1 MFVRSRP
8 SRTRWTISLSWAR
21 SDSTTKS
28 IARPSTGRASDGPT
42 IGHQRSSG
50 SNQACGPLPDVA
62 ADDIEHQIDAA
73 DVFQRTAVEVDKLL
87 RAEVERL
94 LTVGGASSAD
104 HVGASQSCELRHPFD
119 PTAPARAVRDDAFAP
134 PEGGPCSNTCNAVR
148 PEIGRL
154 APTVKS
160 TSPGSGARLRA
171 SIATYSARVPSRC
184 QSARP
189 KHSLSY

>member
-1 MFVRSRP
+1 MF
-8 SRTRWTISLSWAR
+8 L
-21 SDSTTKS
+21 
-28 IARPSTGRASDGPT
+28 
-42 IGHQRSSG
+42 
-50 SNQACGPLPDVA
+50 LLDVA

-73 DVFQRTAVEVDKLL
+73 DVFQRVVVEVNELL

-94 LTVGGASSAD
+94 LTVGRPSGAD
-104 HVGASQSCELRHPFD
+104 DVGAG
-119 PTAPARAVRDDAFAP
+119 RAVREDALPRLKAAVRDS
-134 PEGGPCSNTCNAVR
+134 PCHAVR

-171 SIATYSARVPSRC
+171 SMATYSARVPSRC

-189 KHSLSY
+189 NTRCPTDNPVVP